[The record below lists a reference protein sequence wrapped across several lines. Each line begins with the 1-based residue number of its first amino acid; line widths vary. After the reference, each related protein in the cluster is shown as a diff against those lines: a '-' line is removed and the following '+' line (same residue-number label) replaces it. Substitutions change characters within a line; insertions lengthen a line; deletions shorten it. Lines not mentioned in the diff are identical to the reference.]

1 MTTIK
6 RVSNSFLPHLFPPQP
21 SSCLQKHTNPPF
33 PTVERRRR
41 ETINEGIN
49 ELAKIVP
56 GCEKNKGSILQR
68 AVHYIMDLKRQQDE
82 MMNKQTLEKVVL
94 EQALAEVTNRNEVF
108 KDNMEKAWAENR
120 VLKAKLRTLGV
131 GLNEGEEGEGESA
144 EGESE

>member
-1 MTTIK
+1 
-6 RVSNSFLPHLFPPQP
+6 
-21 SSCLQKHTNPPF
+21 
-33 PTVERRRR
+33 
-41 ETINEGIN
+41 
-49 ELAKIVP
+49 
-56 GCEKNKGSILQR
+56 
-68 AVHYIMDLKRQQDE
+68 MDLKRQQDE